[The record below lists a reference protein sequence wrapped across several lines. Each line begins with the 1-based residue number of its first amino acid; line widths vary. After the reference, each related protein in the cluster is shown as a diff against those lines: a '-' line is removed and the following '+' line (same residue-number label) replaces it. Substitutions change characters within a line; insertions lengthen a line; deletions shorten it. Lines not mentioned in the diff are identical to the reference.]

1 MIEKENLASGRTAGF
16 AACKRMKPCGFT
28 LIELLVVI
36 AIIAI
41 LASMLLPALTRAR
54 EYSKEVK
61 CVNNF
66 GTISKAV
73 VLYQDDNKGYFPRHH
88 KTSLPALEPYLWFG
102 KRYCG
107 LDGYLPFKSNSDYLG
122 GIYLY
127 NKKKIVR
134 NAFVCPAA
142 PEPPGAWIKSNSGK
156 GIVCRPAIEGELYM
170 SIGFNKHFH
179 NSSERNYTIKI
190 TVLRRPSA
198 TVYMADSCGW
208 GNIDYRCVFKPTYS
222 EDGQAK
228 SVPPRHNGKANFL
241 YADGHVK
248 SWLYSQFP
256 DSSRVRYDGWVW
268 QPTETRP

>member
-54 EYSKEVK
+54 EYAKEVK

-142 PEPPGAWIKSNSGK
+142 PEPPGLG
-156 GIVCRPAIEGELYM
+156 
-170 SIGFNKHFH
+170 
-179 NSSERNYTIKI
+179 
-190 TVLRRPSA
+190 
-198 TVYMADSCGW
+198 
-208 GNIDYRCVFKPTYS
+208 
-222 EDGQAK
+222 
-228 SVPPRHNGKANFL
+228 
-241 YADGHVK
+241 
-248 SWLYSQFP
+248 
-256 DSSRVRYDGWVW
+256 
-268 QPTETRP
+268 